1 MDEMALDFT
10 QYLSERLGLSEADT
24 CAVLGAW
31 LKTYEPVSG
40 RADRP
45 SQVSLAKT
53 CEHQAGPA
61 LAQTG

>member
-1 MDEMALDFT
+1 MDEMAIDFT

-24 CAVLGAW
+24 YAVLGAW

-40 RADRP
+40 AERP

-53 CEHQAGPA
+53 CEGEPA
-61 LAQTG
+61 LAQTA